1 MGPEARGWE
10 PPSATG
16 SGKGETRVVKC
27 VRPHVPSQR
36 QRPIGTVH
44 MALLPPRPGVQGAL
58 PRAVSATTAP
68 HPLPAAVGAAVP
80 RSPAS
85 TGDRSRRLR
94 RAGTT
99 LYFMSGPEAPYYFAI
114 NFIPH
119 RTMSHTQRHLS
130 SWHLSATVAQIKPD
144 SLILKSGLKTVCFS
158 QQLRT
163 AQFGPSALTPAL

>member
-1 MGPEARGWE
+1 MWQSVRTPVLNVSARLV
-10 PPSATG
+10 PFTCHCCC
-16 SGKGETRVVKC
+16 RV
-27 VRPHVPSQR
+27 
-36 QRPIGTVH
+36 
-44 MALLPPRPGVQGAL
+44 PGVQGTL
-58 PRAVSATTAP
+58 PRAISAGMAP
-68 HPLPAAVGAAVP
+68 LPLPAAVGTVMP

-85 TGDRSRRLR
+85 TGDRSRSLR

-144 SLILKSGLKTVCFS
+144 SLIPKSGLKTVCFS

-163 AQFGPSALTPAL
+163 AQAGPSALMRAL